1 MLSVYDNVDDDGPE
15 IQSEEKKF
23 EKKILGNESTEG
35 VEEPNKK
42 FSTGSSSN
50 RKKIEIIVPEQREN
64 EDENTI
70 QREEN
75 SGKNEEKIEKSIG
88 KQDEQDESE
97 VESFDNKEG
106 NDSKVNYICKVEPIK
121 PELLGI
127 SYADKIFSKAAEI
140 YEPFFH
146 SNEKFK
152 NSLHE
157 FGNIVNHDQGN
168 SDFESCLRNY
178 QEFCKSE
185 IERDTVTNFRGEN
198 AKGIHYDIVSRPF
211 QLGYSSAKLYSAER
225 FLPF

>member
-15 IQSEEKKF
+15 IHSEEKKF
-23 EKKILGNESTEG
+23 EGKILGNESTES
-35 VEEPNKK
+35 VEEPNKS
-42 FSTGSSSN
+42 FSTGSSSD
-50 RKKIEIIVPEQREN
+50 RKNDEIIIPEKREN
-64 EDENTI
+64 EKENTI

-75 SGKNEEKIEKSIG
+75 SGKNEEKCEIEIEMSID

-97 VESFDNKEG
+97 VESFGNKEG
-106 NDSKVNYICKVEPIK
+106 KDGKVNYICKVEPIK

-157 FGNIVNHDQGN
+157 FKNIVNHEEGN
-168 SDFESCLRNY
+168 SNFESCLRNY

-185 IERDTVTNFRGEN
+185 IERDAVTDLQGEN
-198 AKGIHYDIVSRPF
+198 AKGTS
-211 QLGYSSAKLYSAER
+211 
-225 FLPF
+225 